1 MKRGEKMSKFKT
13 YKKICLMLPES
24 EETYPFG
31 PENCVI
37 KVNGKIFAILDEIE
51 ISLKCN
57 PDLVIDYREMYEGV
71 KPGYH
76 LNKKH
81 WNTVVFDSDVKRK
94 AMIEMIIHSYKCVVG
109 KMTKAVKDMLFTK
122 LSDQMEFIK

>member
-1 MKRGEKMSKFKT
+1 MSKFKI

-37 KVNGKIFAILDEIE
+37 KVNDKMFAILDEIE

-57 PDLVIDYREMYEGV
+57 PDLALDYREIYEGV

-81 WNTVVFDSDVKRK
+81 WNTVVLESDVKRK
-94 AMIEMIIHSYKCVVG
+94 AIVEMIIHSYKCVVG
-109 KMTKAVKDMLFTK
+109 KMPKATREMLLTK
-122 LSDQMEFIK
+122 LEDQMEFLK

>member
-1 MKRGEKMSKFKT
+1 MSKFKI

-24 EETYPFG
+24 GESYPFG

-37 KVNGKIFAILDEIE
+37 KVNDKIFAILDEIE

-57 PDLVIDYREMYEGV
+57 PDLALDYREMYKGV

-81 WNTVVFDSDVKRK
+81 WNTVVLDSDIKRK
-94 AMIEMIIHSYKCVVG
+94 AMIEMIVHSYKCVVG
-109 KMTKAVKDMLFTK
+109 KMTKSTREMLLMK
-122 LSDQMEFIK
+122 LEDQMEFLK